1 MNDDIPSR
9 GNLLSVKPDDLTK
22 PAPDTIAPDCA
33 AQRLLDAPAE
43 TAVSEAI
50 GAKENG
56 ELAACSPPAVPVHRV
71 VFGAAHQTAGTRK
84 IEPRRIRPA

>member
-9 GNLLSVKPDDLTK
+9 GNLLSVEPYDLTK
-22 PAPDTIAPDCA
+22 SAPDTIAADCA
-33 AQRLLDAPAE
+33 AQRLLDAPTEA
-43 TAVSEAI
+43 AVSEAI
-50 GAKENG
+50 GTKKNR

-84 IEPRRIRPA
+84 IEPRPIRPA